1 MASGLKIFIEH
12 LEPSAGEWIL
22 IEYRSSYRI
31 AGDRLLITGLE
42 VPGIPSTQK
51 RFYEIVD
58 PGEVIILDPQAKE
71 PLEPEDLKQYS
82 YVVVGGILGSHPP
95 RGRTRE
101 LLSSRFPQ
109 AAKRNI
115 GRLQFSIDGSVY
127 MVLEVYRGRRLNEIP
142 VARGVRIRR
151 TLSRGIEHEIYL
163 PYAYPLVDGKPL
175 ISVELVRYLVGEGDH
190 VIEYDERVV

>member
-1 MASGLKIFIEH
+1 MAGGLKIFIEH

-42 VPGIPSTQK
+42 VPGIPSTRR
-51 RFYEIVD
+51 RFYEVVD
-58 PGEVIILDPQAKE
+58 PGDVIILDPQARE
-71 PLEPEDLKQYS
+71 QLEPGDLEEYS

-115 GRLQFSIDGSVY
+115 GGFQFSIDGSVY

-163 PYAYPLVDGKPL
+163 PYAYPLVGGKPL
-175 ISVELVRYLVGEGDH
+175 ISIELVRYLVGDASYT
-190 VIEYDERVV
+190 IEYEEVI